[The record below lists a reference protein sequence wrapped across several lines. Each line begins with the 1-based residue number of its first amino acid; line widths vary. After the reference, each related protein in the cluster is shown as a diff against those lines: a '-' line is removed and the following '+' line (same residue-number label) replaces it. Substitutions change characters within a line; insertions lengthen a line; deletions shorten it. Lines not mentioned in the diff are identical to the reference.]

1 MHSCGSSILHLRIA
15 SFQRTS
21 SLRLSFFKA
30 YELTLSNQQLRNAHF
45 TLSGWNEKVFKR
57 EIYLFKTEYIMF
69 IWKTK
74 YERESNET
82 LLS

>member
-1 MHSCGSSILHLRIA
+1 MDLLPI
-15 SFQRTS
+15 
-21 SLRLSFFKA
+21 RLSFFKA